1 MNETAKSK
9 RLDLYEQIADIRN
22 RFERIYKKE
31 WTNTAKW
38 FNALYNS
45 IELEWISRVA
55 QYMTIKWMKLV
66 IAVNKPIVEEMEE
79 AK

>member
-1 MNETAKSK
+1 MKEAIKRN

-31 WTNTAKW
+31 WTETAKW
-38 FNALYNS
+38 FKAFYNC

-55 QYMTIKWMKLV
+55 QYMTIDWLKVV
-66 IAVNKPIVEEMEE
+66 IGANKPIIEEMEE
-79 AK
+79 AN